1 MVKSLEKKEEL
12 EEEDDGLKEGSVYE
26 DDFDEE
32 EFRKVRSICVFGPP
46 RT

>member
-32 EFRKVRSICVFGPP
+32 E
-46 RT
+46 